1 MIKGISLIIQR
12 NSRNHLHI
20 QHPRFNFLNI
30 NTKLVTVEA
39 TPPHFYPTPKISRRF
54 KKTSARFA
62 SNTVMFF

>member
-30 NTKLVTVEA
+30 NTKRVVVEA
-39 TPPHFYPTPKISRRF
+39 TPPHFYPTSKISRRF
-54 KKTSARFA
+54 KKT
-62 SNTVMFF
+62 